1 MKGTDVEERTG
12 PIPSIP
18 GAIPAA
24 STPPTRH
31 RAAPAAS
38 RLKPAHHD
46 GAAATVSNERIGFGR
61 TPGHHPDCLPVGAG
75 LA

>member
-46 GAAATVSNERIGFGR
+46 GAAATV
-61 TPGHHPDCLPVGAG
+61 
-75 LA
+75 